1 MRTPPK
7 RSAQLGDWK
16 LKKKRP
22 LASLSEGG
30 APKGRKEL
38 ARRGFE
44 PRRARVYHDFS
55 GNVQR
60 GLAFF

>member
-7 RSAQLGDWK
+7 KSAQFGEWK
-16 LKKKRP
+16 RRRAVL
-22 LASLSEGG
+22 LASLFEGG

-44 PRRARVYHDFS
+44 PRRARVSHDFS